1 MVNKSR
7 VLSKNGEPQTWYKQF
22 SQSEMRKDMLHL
34 IAQYRRQM
42 KASGTFQNGKSTET
56 YKAMKEAEEATTNLM
71 NDMYKKYRPK

>member
-1 MVNKSR
+1 
-7 VLSKNGEPQTWYKQF
+7 
-22 SQSEMRKDMLHL
+22 MRKDMLHL